1 MDREHGGGGCGVLA
15 QAQRDAEGLL
25 HVPTDGEGRD
35 AEKEGRMLVQ
45 GQLCGVGADVPL
57 HIGEYG
63 GGQIRRQEPA
73 RDKESAELL

>member
-15 QAQRDAEGLL
+15 QARRDAEGFIY
-25 HVPTDGEGRD
+25 VPTDGEERD
-35 AEKEGRMLVQ
+35 SEKERRKFVQ
-45 GQLCGVGADVPL
+45 GQLCGVGTDVPL

-63 GGQIRRQEPA
+63 GGQIRWQEPA